1 MASITASAGSEH
13 TGLLDR
19 LVRTSDDAALTVLRL
34 ALGIVMFPHAAQ
46 KVFGWFGGPGFSG
59 FVGFTGSQYGI
70 PAGFAVLAVAAETL
84 GSLGLLLGLLG
95 RVAAFGI
102 FCEMLVA
109 VTLIHR
115 HFGFFMNWT
124 GQQPGEGFEFHIL
137 VVGIAIV
144 IMLRGSGAASIDG
157 RLSRA

>member
-1 MASITASAGSEH
+1 MASRA
-13 TGLLDR
+13 GLLDP
-19 LVRTSDDAALTVLRL
+19 LVRTNDDTALTVLRL

-59 FVGFTGSQYGI
+59 FVGFVGSHYGV
-70 PAGFAVLAVAAETL
+70 PAGFAIVAVAAELL

-102 FCEMLVA
+102 FCNMLVA
-109 VTLIHR
+109 IALIHR

-124 GQQPGEGFEFHIL
+124 GQQPGEGFEYHLL
-137 VVGIAIV
+137 VIGIATV
-144 IMLRGSGAASIDG
+144 IMLRGGGAASVDRI
-157 RLSRA
+157 LSRS